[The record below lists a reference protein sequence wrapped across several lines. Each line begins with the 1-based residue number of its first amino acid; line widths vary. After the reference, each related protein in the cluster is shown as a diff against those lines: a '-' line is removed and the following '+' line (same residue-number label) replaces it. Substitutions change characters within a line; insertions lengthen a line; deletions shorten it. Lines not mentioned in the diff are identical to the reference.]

1 MNVELGGLIG
11 GCRRALFVTAA
22 ALLIAACGGAP
33 NPPTG
38 AAPQNQAASPSPATA
53 TPRVTPSPTGA
64 IGEGQIVFEDW
75 MINAS
80 RHQLYIDDLDGRGAR
95 ALVHSA
101 FDDARP
107 AISPDGKT
115 VLFTRFGNGPD
126 KLMLVNVDGSNVRDL
141 ADGACGHFCQGDS
154 EGDSWSPDGTQ
165 IVVQR
170 AFDPIIDDE
179 PSNVSL
185 WIINLD
191 GSGSKAIT
199 HHAVG
204 ELLEDYEPDWSP
216 DGKRIAF
223 VRKDYDKTAPRWG
236 REREA
241 IFTVGVDGT
250 DERQVTPWKL
260 GSSEPG
266 WSPDGRL
273 IALDVPGVTFKGGEQ
288 NIYTIRPDGTGLTQ
302 LTAHLPMAD
311 NHTQA
316 TFDPC
321 WSPDGSQLIFTH
333 FPSTNGLAD
342 LYVVNA
348 DGSDLHVF
356 ARTRLM
362 NESHAN
368 WGVDP
373 LPK

>member
-1 MNVELGGLIG
+1 MKDERPLRSGSL
-11 GCRRALFVTAA
+11 LAA
-22 ALLIAACGGAP
+22 APLVLVACVGSPLA
-33 NPPTG
+33 PTG
-38 AAPQNQAASPSPATA
+38 AASRTRAASPPAMA
-53 TPRVTPSPTGA
+53 PTPRVTPAPTGA

-75 MINAS
+75 MINHS
-80 RHQLYIDDLDGRGAR
+80 RHQLWIDDLDGSGAR
-95 ALVHSA
+95 PLIHSM

-115 VLFTRFGNGPD
+115 VLFERYGDGDD
-126 KLMLVNVDGSNVRDL
+126 KVMLVNADGSNVRNL
-141 ADGACGHFCQGDS
+141 ADGVCGLFC
-154 EGDSWSPDGTQ
+154 EGDTEGDGWSPDGTQ
-165 IVVQR
+165 IVIQR
-170 AFDPIIDDE
+170 AFEPFVGEE

-191 GSGSKAIT
+191 GSGTTEIT
-199 HHAVG
+199 HHRVG
-204 ELLEDYEPDWSP
+204 ELLEDYEPDWSA

-223 VRKDYDKTAPRWG
+223 LRKDFSPKVQRWG
-236 REREA
+236 GEREA
-241 IFTVGVDGT
+241 IFTIGVDGG

-260 GSSEPG
+260 GSSEPA
-266 WSPDGRL
+266 WSPDGSR
-273 IALDVPGVTFKGGEQ
+273 IAFDVPGVTFKGGEQ
-288 NIYTIRPDGTGLTQ
+288 NIYTMRPDGSDVRQ
-302 LTAHLPMAD
+302 VTAHLEMGDD
-311 NHTQA
+311 NLQA

-356 ARTRLM
+356 APTRLI

-373 LPK
+373 LP